1 MKFDPVVRT
10 AAAAALIGALFLS
23 PRLAS
28 AHDIPTDVT
37 VQAFLKPAGD
47 RLHLLVRVPL
57 KAMRDVDFPVRGK
70 EGFLDIERTDRLLP
84 DAASLWISDFIDLY
98 ENNTVLPK
106 PRVVETRVSLPSDR
120 SFASYEEAMAHLTG
134 PKLDTDVFWDQ
145 VMLDVLFEYPI
156 HSDQSRFS
164 INPGGLNRL
173 GVNVVTVLRF
183 VLPNG
188 AIRAFEFISD
198 PGLVRLDPQWYQA
211 AGRFVDLG
219 FRHILDGTDH
229 LLFLFCLVIPF
240 RKFRA
245 LIPVV
250 TAFTVAHSITLI
262 ASAYNL
268 APDASWFP
276 PLIETLIA
284 VSIVYMALEN
294 IVGGATVKRRWM
306 IAFGFGLVHGFG
318 FSFALRQTLQLAG
331 SHMLTSLLSFN
342 IGVELGQLLVLAMLI
357 PALELLFRYAVP
369 ERTGTIIL
377 SALVAHTAWHWMM
390 DRWGVLSRYRIEM
403 PVLDAALW
411 AGVLRLLMFIVIG
424 GGAVWFVAGLARDR
438 NAQRAAVRVRVPR
451 ERMDASSVDR

>member
-1 MKFDPVVRT
+1 MRLDLSRHSVV
-10 AAAAALIGALFLS
+10 AVAAALLFT
-23 PRLAS
+23 PGLAS
-28 AHDIPTDVT
+28 AHDIPNDVT
-37 VQAFLKPAGD
+37 VQAFLKPSGD
-47 RLHLLVRVPL
+47 RLHFLVRVPL

-70 EGFLDIERTDRLLP
+70 EGFLDIARTGPLLP
-84 DAASLWISDFIDLY
+84 DAATLWISDFIDLY
-98 ENNTVLPK
+98 ENNNVLPK
-106 PRVVETRVSLPSDR
+106 PRVAKILISLPSDR
-120 SFASYEEAMAHLTG
+120 SFTSYDTAMAHVTG
-134 PKLDTDVFWDQ
+134 PELDSNLFWDQ

-164 INPGGLNRL
+164 IAPGGLNRL
-173 GVNVVTVLRF
+173 GFNVVTVLSY

-188 AIRAFEFISD
+188 TIRAFEFTSD

-211 AGRFVDLG
+211 AGRFVEFG

-240 RKFRA
+240 RKFRG

-342 IGVELGQLLVLAMLI
+342 IGVELGQLLVLALLI
-357 PALELLFRYAVP
+357 PALELLFRFAVP

-377 SALVAHTAWHWMM
+377 SSLVAHTAWHWMI
-390 DRWGVLSRYRIEM
+390 DRWGVLSKYHIEM
-403 PVLDAALW
+403 PVFDAALW
-411 AGVLRLLMFIVIG
+411 SSVLRWLMFIVIG
-424 GGAVWFVAGLARDR
+424 GGAAWFIAGLVRERKAR
-438 NAQRAAVRVRVPR
+438 RAAVRVQ
-451 ERMDASSVDR
+451 EDQMDPSSVEH